1 MRLSLALAAFTLSLG
16 AASAAS
22 AMPSLTSD
30 RAYARCLVSNMQRIG
45 AQTDEPHESV
55 LTKAKA
61 NCILYERN
69 LDGEAIS
76 TRNWSDFNGPWIG
89 TPKGELVERAERAA
103 VMALVKARLKA
114 AERR

>member
-1 MRLSLALAAFTLSLG
+1 MRLSLALATLGLG
-16 AASAAS
+16 LSAASAAT

-30 RAYARCLVSNMQRIG
+30 RAYARCLITNMQRIG
-45 AQTDEPHESV
+45 ALTDEPGASV
-55 LTKAKA
+55 LGKAKA

-103 VMALVKARLKA
+103 VMALYKARA
-114 AERR
+114 QASAGR